1 MAHKVN
7 KNRSQNRSFNP
18 KSSIQ
23 ISDYINITIAFLT
36 FLSVVGVFLTL
47 VEMRKDRD
55 AAYKP
60 SILMNPKNF
69 EITWNSN
76 GEEPWAEEFSSAN
89 SPEHSYTTQLDGTVN
104 GTIKLPITL
113 FTRGEL
119 ESFAVVNIGVGSAK
133 QLTFSW
139 DETNIESLTEYLVE
153 YNPNKKNFCS
163 LGKSFSCSINHCIYI
178 TDLPEDSALMYM
190 LPESSQTYTLPLPVS
205 YSILIHEIIKS
216 NMGSVSPRIVLKV
229 TYSDIQDKQSED
241 FFLISIVRTSYTSN
255 KDGSGSATYQLV
267 PTYLG
272 H

>member
-1 MAHKVN
+1 MAHKV
-7 KNRSQNRSFNP
+7 KKKRAQSRSISS
-18 KSSIQ
+18 KSGIQ
-23 ISDYINITIAFLT
+23 ISDYINIMIAFLT
-36 FLSVVGVFLTL
+36 FLSVIGVFLTL

-69 EITWNSN
+69 EITWNSS
-76 GEEPWAEEFSSAN
+76 GEEAWAEAFSSSN
-89 SPEHSYTTQLDGTVN
+89 IPEHSYTTQLDGTVN
-104 GTIKLPITL
+104 GTIKLPMTL
-113 FTRGEL
+113 FTGGEL
-119 ESFAVVNIGVGSAK
+119 ESFTVVNIGVGAAK
-133 QLTFSW
+133 QITFSW
-139 DETNIESLTEYLVE
+139 DETNIESLSEYLVE
-153 YNPNKKNFCS
+153 YNPDKKDFCNS
-163 LGKSFSCSINHCIYI
+163 GKSFSCSINHYIYI

-241 FFLISIVRTSYTSN
+241 FFIISIIRTSYTSN

-267 PTYLG
+267 PTYLN